1 VLSICDSI
9 LSDKRNVLPISCFQ
23 PLNGCCFS
31 WPVVLGRKGVV
42 RKVEMPL
49 DDNEEAEI
57 VQTTNSFKEMVD
69 RVCPVDK

>member
-1 VLSICDSI
+1 
-9 LSDKRNVLPISCFQ
+9 
-23 PLNGCCFS
+23 
-31 WPVVLGRKGVV
+31 
-42 RKVEMPL
+42 MPL